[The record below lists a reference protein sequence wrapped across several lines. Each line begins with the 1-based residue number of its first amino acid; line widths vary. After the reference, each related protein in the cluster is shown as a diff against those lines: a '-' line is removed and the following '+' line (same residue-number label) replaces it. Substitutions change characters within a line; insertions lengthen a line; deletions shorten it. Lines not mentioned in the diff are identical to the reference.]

1 MKILENIMQ
10 EKTVLNFG
18 LPCAPSRKVGEEKH
32 HAKKVLLTY
41 GGGMGG
47 AHKDIFIKDKEI
59 KYNTHGIA
67 KVTNIFTNEII
78 EINAKYVVSA
88 NDIDLLFMKFDTTA
102 YSNYHTQKYKYTE
115 IIQVFAIPKG
125 AITKFVSDYHAPK
138 SKVECVNTF
147 NNDIKL

>member
-1 MKILENIMQ
+1 MKILETITKKENIF
-10 EKTVLNFG
+10 NFG
-18 LPCAPSRKVGEEKH
+18 LPCAPSSKIGEEKH
-32 HAKKVLLTY
+32 KAKKVLLTY

-67 KVTNIFTNEII
+67 KVIDIFTNEVV

-102 YSNYHTQKYKYTE
+102 HSNYHSRKYKYTE
-115 IIQVFAIPKG
+115 IIEVYEIPKN
-125 AITKFVSDYHAPK
+125 AVVKFQSSYHAPK
-138 SKVECVNTF
+138 SKVNCVKNF
-147 NNDIKL
+147 HQKIEL